1 MSDNKYTR
9 NLDKAYDAQKERRK
23 NQRKLYNKF
32 NKKEL
37 KSKEL
42 LRKYGID
49 ADQYD
54 RMVESQNNKCKICG
68 TDEPR
73 GTGGWKVDHCHSTG
87 KVRGLLCNNCNLG
100 LGYFKDNIKSLEAA
114 IQYLIHSQ
122 EDPNAL

>member
-1 MSDNKYTR
+1 MPNNKYSE
-9 NLDKAYDAQKERRK
+9 NLDKAYDARKERRK

-42 LRKYGID
+42 LRKYGIY

-54 RMVESQNNKCKICG
+54 RMVENQNNQCKICG

-73 GTGGWKVDHCHSTG
+73 GIGGWKVDHCHSTG

-114 IQYLIHSQ
+114 IQYLIDS
-122 EDPNAL
+122 ESDI

>member
-1 MSDNKYTR
+1 MPHNKYSE
-9 NLDKAYDAQKERRK
+9 NLDKAYDARKERRK

-32 NKKEL
+32 NRKEL

-54 RMVESQNNKCKICG
+54 RMVENQNNKCKICG

-73 GTGGWKVDHCHSTG
+73 GIGGWKVDHCHSTG

>member
-1 MSDNKYTR
+1 MSENKFTK
-9 NLDKAYDAQKERRK
+9 NLDKAYDARKERRK

-32 NKKEL
+32 NKKKL

-49 ADQYD
+49 VDDYD

-73 GTGGWKVDHCHSTG
+73 GVGGWKVDHCHMTG

-100 LGYFKDNIKSLEAA
+100 LGYFKDNTKSLQAA
-114 IQYLIHSQ
+114 IEYLNEYS
-122 EDPNAL
+122 ED

>member
-1 MSDNKYTR
+1 MSENNFTK
-9 NLDKAYDAQKERRK
+9 NLDKAYDARKERRK
-23 NQRKLYNKF
+23 NQQKLYNKF

-49 ADQYD
+49 VDDYD

-73 GTGGWKVDHCHSTG
+73 GVGGWKVDHCHTTG
-87 KVRGLLCNNCNLG
+87 KVRGLLCNNCNVG
-100 LGYFKDNIKSLEAA
+100 LGYFKDNIEYLEAA
-114 IQYLIHSQ
+114 IQYLIDSS
-122 EDPNAL
+122 EDM

>member
-1 MSDNKYTR
+1 MPNNKYSE
-9 NLDKAYDAQKERRK
+9 NLDKAYDARKERRK

-54 RMVESQNNKCKICG
+54 RMVENQNNKCKILFQI
-68 TDEPR
+68 EI
-73 GTGGWKVDHCHSTG
+73 KNH
-87 KVRGLLCNNCNLG
+87 
-100 LGYFKDNIKSLEAA
+100 KSLRKVNKSYNHG
-114 IQYLIHSQ
+114 YL
-122 EDPNAL
+122 

>member
-1 MSDNKYTR
+1 MSENNFTK
-9 NLDKAYDAQKERRK
+9 NLDKAYDARKERRK
-23 NQRKLYNKF
+23 NQQKLYNKF

-49 ADQYD
+49 VDDYD

-73 GTGGWKVDHCHSTG
+73 GIGGWKVDHCHSTG

-100 LGYFKDNIKSLEAA
+100 LRYFKDNTKSLQAA
-114 IQYLIHSQ
+114 IEYLNEYS
-122 EDPNAL
+122 ED